1 MNRIG
6 AKGTALITGAS
17 TGIGAVYA
25 DRLAKRGHDLIL
37 VARNKER
44 LASLAR
50 RLSNCTG
57 RKVETLEADL
67 TSPADLQRVE
77 DILRTNASI
86 SMLVNNAGV
95 GAAGTLVASDVDK
108 MDDMIRLNVT
118 ALTRLTYAAAPG
130 FVARGNGTIINISST
145 VAIAPEMLNGVYGG
159 TKAFVIVGE
168 TSLGGRIAQAF
179 FWCAVVAI
187 PLGILMASFR
197 WLFELINPVAAPM
210 RAMPLTAFLPAFI
223 ALFGMDETMK
233 VAFLWF
239 GMFFYLL
246 AVVVEEV
253 NRVDNSLLET
263 AYTLGA
269 KQRNA
274 LWLLF
279 RASFPAIFSSFR
291 ILYDIGWT
299 YVILAE
305 MVNSRKGVG
314 YMVEAARKVLDFE
327 RVYAGII
334 AIGIAAFLF
343 RFLLTFLEGRLF
355 PWRKGSSTFSG
366 SGAAVPSATAH
377 LKAAKHGA

>member
-1 MNRIG
+1 MSDWLSIR
-6 AKGTALITGAS
+6 
-17 TGIGAVYA
+17 
-25 DRLAKRGHDLIL
+25 
-37 VARNKER
+37 KEVSPR
-44 LASLAR
+44 VRWSLALVSWGFLIALWIVLTQLEILPPFSLPKPMGVIR
-50 RLSNCTG
+50 AFARLWT
-57 RKVETLEADL
+57 EYDL
-67 TSPADLQRVE
+67 L
-77 DILRTNASI
+77 
-86 SMLVNNAGV
+86 G
-95 GAAGTLVASDVDK
+95 
-108 MDDMIRLNVT
+108 NV
-118 ALTRLTYAAAPG
+118 
-130 FVARGNGTIINISST
+130 FQSWW
-145 VAIAPEMLNGVYGG
+145 
-159 TKAFVIVGE
+159 
-168 TSLGGRIAQAF
+168 RIAQAF

-197 WLFELINPVAAPM
+197 WLFELVNPVAAPM

-253 NRVDNSLLET
+253 NKVDNALLET

-269 KQRNA
+269 RDHHV
-274 LWLLF
+274 LWLMF

-305 MVNSRKGVG
+305 MVNARKGVG

-343 RFLLTFLEGRLF
+343 RFLLTFLESKLF
-355 PWRKGSSTFSG
+355 PWRKASAPLAGAA
-366 SGAAVPSATAH
+366 AAVPSATAH

>member
-1 MNRIG
+1 MG
-6 AKGTALITGAS
+6 
-17 TGIGAVYA
+17 
-25 DRLAKRGHDLIL
+25 DLFSI
-37 VARNKER
+37 
-44 LASLAR
+44 
-50 RLSNCTG
+50 
-57 RKVETLEADL
+57 RK
-67 TSPADLQRVE
+67 
-77 DILRTNASI
+77 DISSR
-86 SMLVNNAGV
+86 
-95 GAAGTLVASDVDK
+95 
-108 MDDMIRLNVT
+108 
-118 ALTRLTYAAAPG
+118 TRLLLGIVSWT
-130 FVARGNGTIINISST
+130 
-145 VAIAPEMLNGVYGG
+145 
-159 TKAFVIVGE
+159 FVILLWVGLTHWE
-168 TSLGGRIAQAF
+168 VLPPFSLPKPMGVLRALGKLWTEYNLLGNVAESWWRIAQAF

-197 WLFELINPVAAPM
+197 WVFELVNPVAAPM

-269 KQRNA
+269 KERHA

-305 MVNSRKGVG
+305 MVNARKGVG

-343 RFLLTFLEGRLF
+343 RFLLTFLEKRLF
-355 PWRKGSSTFSG
+355 PWRQAASTFSG
-366 SGAAVPSATAH
+366 GAAGVPSASVH
-377 LKAAKHGA
+377 LKAAKRGA

>member
-1 MNRIG
+1 MSDWFTIRKEVSPRVRW
-6 AKGTALITGAS
+6 AFALIS
-17 TGIGAVYA
+17 WGIVV
-25 DRLAKRGHDLIL
+25 LLWI
-37 VARNKER
+37 
-44 LASLAR
+44 
-50 RLSNCTG
+50 
-57 RKVETLEADL
+57 
-67 TSPADLQRVE
+67 
-77 DILRTNASI
+77 
-86 SMLVNNAGV
+86 
-95 GAAGTLVASDVDK
+95 
-108 MDDMIRLNVT
+108 
-118 ALTRLTYAAAPG
+118 ALTHWEILPPFSLPKPLGVVRAFGKLWTEYDLL
-130 FVARGNGTIINISST
+130 GNVFKSWW
-145 VAIAPEMLNGVYGG
+145 
-159 TKAFVIVGE
+159 
-168 TSLGGRIAQAF
+168 RIAQAF

-246 AVVVEEV
+246 AVVVEEA
-253 NRVDNSLLET
+253 NRVDNALLET

-269 KQRNA
+269 KQRQA
-274 LWLLF
+274 LWLVF

-299 YVILAE
+299 YVSLAE

-355 PWRKGSSTFSG
+355 PWRKASAALAGG
-366 SGAAVPSATAH
+366 GAAVPSATAH

>member
-1 MNRIG
+1 MANFGELCSIRKEISPR
-6 AKGTALITGAS
+6 L
-17 TGIGAVYA
+17 
-25 DRLAKRGHDLIL
+25 RLALGFLSWTVVVLLWIGLTHWEILPPFSLPKPMGVIRAFGKLWTEYDLL
-37 VARNKER
+37 GNV
-44 LASLAR
+44 
-50 RLSNCTG
+50 
-57 RKVETLEADL
+57 VE
-67 TSPADLQRVE
+67 SWW
-77 DILRTNASI
+77 
-86 SMLVNNAGV
+86 
-95 GAAGTLVASDVDK
+95 
-108 MDDMIRLNVT
+108 
-118 ALTRLTYAAAPG
+118 
-130 FVARGNGTIINISST
+130 
-145 VAIAPEMLNGVYGG
+145 
-159 TKAFVIVGE
+159 
-168 TSLGGRIAQAF
+168 RIAQAF
-179 FWCAVVAI
+179 LWCAVVAI

-210 RAMPLTAFLPAFI
+210 RGMPLTAFLPAFI

-253 NRVDNSLLET
+253 NRVDNALLET

-269 KQRNA
+269 KRRHA
-274 LWLLF
+274 LWLMF

-305 MVNSRKGVG
+305 MVNARKGVG

-343 RFLLTFLEGRLF
+343 RFLLTFLERKLF
-355 PWRKGSSTFSG
+355 PWRQAGAALSG
-366 SGAAVPSATAH
+366 TGAAVPSAHAH

>member
-1 MNRIG
+1 LPPFSLPKPMGVVR
-6 AKGTALITGAS
+6 AFA
-17 TGIGAVYA
+17 
-25 DRLAKRGHDLIL
+25 RLWTEYDLL
-37 VARNKER
+37 
-44 LASLAR
+44 
-50 RLSNCTG
+50 G
-57 RKVETLEADL
+57 
-67 TSPADLQRVE
+67 
-77 DILRTNASI
+77 
-86 SMLVNNAGV
+86 
-95 GAAGTLVASDVDK
+95 
-108 MDDMIRLNVT
+108 NV
-118 ALTRLTYAAAPG
+118 
-130 FVARGNGTIINISST
+130 FQSWW
-145 VAIAPEMLNGVYGG
+145 
-159 TKAFVIVGE
+159 
-168 TSLGGRIAQAF
+168 RIAQAF

-197 WLFELINPVAAPM
+197 WLFELVNPVAAPM

-246 AVVVEEV
+246 AVVVEEA
-253 NRVDNSLLET
+253 NRVDNALLET

-269 KQRNA
+269 KKRHA
-274 LWLLF
+274 LWLIF
-279 RASFPAIFSSFR
+279 RACFPSIFASFR

-305 MVNSRKGVG
+305 MVNARKGVG

-343 RFLLTFLEGRLF
+343 RFLLTFLERKLF
-355 PWRKGSSTFSG
+355 PWRRAAAALAGT
-366 SGAAVPSATAH
+366 GAAVPSATAH